1 MEQAPVNKQNQG
13 NKMIQHINIIVA
25 PKSDFVQLWAIEKIP
40 MKLKEYIQAFS
51 RFCNCKKRAKPN
63 TLRNN
68 YNKNKQ
74 TNKRQEGSD
83 IVDIS
88 I

>member
-13 NKMIQHINIIVA
+13 NKTIQHINIIVA

-40 MKLKEYIQAFS
+40 ISLRSIF
-51 RFCNCKKRAKPN
+51 KPFPGFVIARN
-63 TLRNN
+63 EQNQIPRENN

-74 TNKRQEGSD
+74 ANKRQEGSD